1 MTATEHSGA
10 ASSKTEAPSSRNLV
24 RHCPKCGSVR
34 VHRSRRHGPIE
45 KLLTGLGGTIC
56 RCHDC
61 CARQAWFGLSPI
73 PIGNR
78 DPQAPAWAGIA
89 MFGSGCAGLALV
101 WWVVTHFAE
110 RSF

>member
-1 MTATEHSGA
+1 MNT
-10 ASSKTEAPSSRNLV
+10 PSARHV

-34 VHRSRRHGPIE
+34 VHRSRCRGPFE
-45 KLLTGLGGTIC
+45 RVLSSLGAAIC

-78 DPQAPAWAGIA
+78 DPRAHPLASIA
-89 MFGSGCAGLALV
+89 VLLTGVAASVALLWFMLTRLLPFSG
-101 WWVVTHFAE
+101 
-110 RSF
+110 